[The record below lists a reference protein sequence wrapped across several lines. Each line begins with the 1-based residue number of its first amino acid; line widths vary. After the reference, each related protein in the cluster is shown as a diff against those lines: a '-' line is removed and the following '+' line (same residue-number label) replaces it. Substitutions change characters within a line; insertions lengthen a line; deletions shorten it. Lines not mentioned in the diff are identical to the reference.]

1 MSLAAHAAMATL
13 LQGDRLALGA
23 LRREA
28 AATPLEAARLGLPTA
43 AALHAERLSAAATAA
58 TLNSESLSASAS
70 ASAASLHIGATVAA
84 TAPIL
89 GLRLLVAAA
98 MTASRLGTRRHGDR
112 QSGDASSKK

>member
-70 ASAASLHIGATVAA
+70 AASLNIGATVAA
-84 TAPIL
+84 AAPIL